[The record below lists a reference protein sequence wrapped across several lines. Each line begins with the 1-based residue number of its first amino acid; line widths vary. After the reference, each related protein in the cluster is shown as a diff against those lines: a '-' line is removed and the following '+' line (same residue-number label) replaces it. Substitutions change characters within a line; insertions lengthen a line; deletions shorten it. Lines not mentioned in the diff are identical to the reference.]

1 MTGGTEWLIDAFD
14 CAPARLGSRAD
25 INALLADAIAQLHL
39 SVVTQA
45 EHQFPDPP
53 GITAM
58 VLLAESHLTIHT
70 FPESGVATLNL
81 YCCAPS
87 ALHHNFDWSACCARH
102 LGAGAVKIT
111 VADRGGQATQA
122 HVPANVSV
130 AS

>member
-1 MTGGTEWLIDAFD
+1 MTGGIEWLIDAFD
-14 CAPARLGSRAD
+14 CTPARLSSRTD
-25 INALLADAIAQLHL
+25 INALLADAIAQLQL
-39 SVVTQA
+39 TVVTQA

-87 ALHHNFDWSACCARH
+87 SLHHDFDWPAFCARH
-102 LGAGAVKIT
+102 LGASGVNIAV
-111 VADRGGQATQA
+111 ANRGGRAALAQ
-122 HVPANVSV
+122 VSV

>member
-1 MTGGTEWLIDAFD
+1 MNGGTEWLIDAFD
-14 CAPARLGSRAD
+14 CAPARLASRAD
-25 INALLADAIAQLHL
+25 INALLVDAIAQLQLTAVAH
-39 SVVTQA
+39 V

-58 VLLAESHLTIHT
+58 VLLAESHVTIHT

-87 ALHHNFDWSACCARH
+87 AVHQSFDWLAFCARH
-102 LGAGAVKIT
+102 LGASAVNVI
-111 VADRGGQATQA
+111 VANRGDRGSQAK
-122 HVPANVSV
+122 VSV

>member
-1 MTGGTEWLIDAFD
+1 MNGGTEWLIDAFD

-25 INALLADAIAQLHL
+25 INALMVDAIAQLQL
-39 SVVTQA
+39 TVVAQV

-58 VLLAESHLTIHT
+58 VLLAESHVTIHT

-87 ALHHNFDWSACCARH
+87 AVHHSFDWLAFCARH
-102 LGAGAVKIT
+102 LGAGAVDVT
-111 VADRGGQATQA
+111 VATRGRRGDRESLAK
-122 HVPANVSV
+122 VSV